1 MSLPEYDASLA
12 EHKALVELVKQAHQE
27 HDSKKRA
34 NIVAKVRL
42 LLPRSLKLK
51 SHFCQ

>member
-1 MSLPEYDASLA
+1 M
-12 EHKALVELVKQAHQE
+12 KQAHQE

-42 LLPRSLKLK
+42 LLLRSLKLK
-51 SHFCQ
+51 SHFASNEFDDGKTNGQVQPIVP